1 MKDFLIL
8 LFFLF
13 QLASLWAQ
21 NYTISGQIQ
30 DASSGED
37 LISATVYAPA
47 ARAGAVSNVY
57 GFYSLT
63 LPAGQYEIRVNYT
76 GYTEE
81 RIQLDLQADTSID
94 FSLSNLSGVTLDSV
108 VVVRDVRGDANVNN
122 TQMGTIDLPMEQIK
136 KLPVLM
142 GEVDILKTIQLLPG
156 VLAAGEGNTGFYVR
170 GGGVDQNLLLLDEAV
185 VYNAGHLLGF
195 FSVFNGDAIKNTTLI
210 KGGMPANYGGRLSS
224 VIDIQMKDGNKQKF
238 GAEGGIGL
246 VASRLTFEGPIVKN
260 KGSFLVS
267 GRRTYLFDLAQPF
280 LKGSPFEG
288 TNYYFYDLNLKANY
302 RLSTRDRIYLSGYF
316 GRDVL
321 KLNNPDR
328 DLEFGLNWGNATSTV
343 RWNHLFGDKLFMNA
357 SFIFNDYDFS
367 SSGRQD
373 QFSFSVNSG
382 IRDWG
387 GKLSF
392 DYYPDPK
399 HHIKFGGDYTHHQFT
414 PNIAE
419 AVSGEEAFDI
429 APPIKYA
436 QEAGIYILDDWKIS
450 NRLSLNAG
458 LRFSIFQQLG
468 PYTSSLDSTVYSRFE
483 PVQTFY
489 GPEPRI
495 SSKFSLTERSSIKAG
510 INIGRQYVH
519 LVANSATTLPTDLW
533 VPSGELVQP
542 QWGIQY
548 ALGYFQNFKEN
559 TYEFSVEAYYKDLRQ
574 QLDYAE
580 NYTPTV
586 DQVVEEQ
593 FISGKGQAYGLEL
606 FLRKQKGD
614 FTGWIAYTLARSTRD
629 FEGIL
634 GNQYPSRFDRL
645 HDLSIVGSYD
655 YKRWN
660 FGASF
665 IFGSGSPYTPIKS
678 IYLIGSDPV
687 LEYGLRNS
695 ARLPAYHRLDLSASF
710 RLNKKKEKR
719 FSSTLVFSIYNV
731 YNRKNVFF
739 TYTMPEENEDSGN
752 LELKSYKVSLFPI
765 IPSISWNFKW
775 RQK

>member
-1 MKDFLIL
+1 MKFPLVL
-8 LFFLF
+8 LFCCL
-13 QLASLWAQ
+13 QMASLMAQ
-21 NYTISGQIQ
+21 KYTISGQIQ
-30 DASSGED
+30 DANSGED
-37 LISATVYAPA
+37 LISATVYAPQA
-47 ARAGAVSNVY
+47 NAGVVSNVY
-57 GFYSLT
+57 GFYSLS
-63 LPAGQYEIRVNYT
+63 LPAGEYEIQVNYT
-76 GYTEE
+76 GYTEK
-81 RIQLDLQADTSID
+81 RILLNLQADTSIN
-94 FSLSNLSGVTLDSV
+94 FSLSNEEGITLDSAV
-108 VVVRDVRGDANVNN
+108 VVTDVRGDANVNN

-246 VASRLTFEGPIVKN
+246 VASRLTFEGPIIKN

-302 RLSTRDRIYLSGYF
+302 RLSPRDRIYLSGYF

-321 KLNNPDR
+321 NLNNPAR

-367 SSGRQD
+367 SKGRQD
-373 QFSFSVNSG
+373 QFSFSLNSG

-392 DYYPDPK
+392 DYYPNPK
-399 HHIKFGGDYTHHQFT
+399 HRIKFGGDYTHHQFT

-419 AVSGEEAFDI
+419 AVSGEQAFDI

-436 QEAGIYILDDWKIS
+436 QEAGLYILDDWKIS

-468 PYTSSLDSTVYSRFE
+468 PYTSSLDSTVYGRFE
-483 PVQTFY
+483 PVKTFY

-495 SSKFSLTERSSIKAG
+495 SSKYSLTKRSSIKAG

-519 LVANSATTLPTDLW
+519 LVSNSATTLPTDLW
-533 VPSGELVQP
+533 LPSGELVQP

-580 NYTPTV
+580 NYTPTI

-614 FTGWIAYTLARSTRD
+614 FTGWIAYTLARSTRN

-678 IYLIGSDPV
+678 IYIIGSDPV

-739 TYTMPEENEDSGN
+739 TYTLPEENEDSGN